1 MLTGIALSLAL
12 QATAAAPPPLPQQ
25 QEGDQAIV
33 VNGRRDVERQIH
45 DFVKALTDVPPA
57 GQISRFDWAV
67 CPAAIGLSK
76 RQDDEVADRMRAVAS
91 AVGMRVDKPGCRANV
106 LVVVARNAQNFVD
119 WLRDNEPEYFTGVP
133 PKEKQ
138 ALKHVGAA
146 AAWHIEGRVDQ
157 DGVNVSRDS
166 DTGMYISSR
175 TDVPSRISTNTHPA
189 FDKAMV
195 VLDGRSLAGLT
206 VVQLA
211 DYAAMR
217 AFAKTDPSRLAAPAA
232 PTILTILDTPI
243 GRPVP
248 ITLTEWDLAYL
259 KALYGSTENRLAGQQ
274 SGEMAHKMA
283 HDLKDR
289 PDRN

>member
-12 QATAAAPPPLPQQ
+12 QASAAPPAPPPQQ
-25 QEGDQAIV
+25 GEPTIV
-33 VNGRRDVERQIH
+33 VNGRRDIQRQVH
-45 DFVKALTDVPPA
+45 DFIKALTDVPPA

-67 CPAAIGLSK
+67 CPAATGLAK
-76 RQDDEVADRMRAVAS
+76 RQNDEVADRMRAVAT
-91 AVGMRVDKPGCRANV
+91 AAGMRVGKPGCRANV
-106 LVVVARNAQNFVD
+106 LVVVADNAQKFVN
-119 WLRDNEPEYFTGVP
+119 WLRDNEPEYFVGVP

-138 ALKHVGAA
+138 ALRHTGAA
-146 AAWHIEGRVDQ
+146 AAWHIEGRIDQ
-157 DGVNVSRDS
+157 DGVNVSRDT
-166 DTGMYISSR
+166 DTGIFISSR

-189 FDKAMV
+189 FDTAMV
-195 VLDGRSLAGLT
+195 VLDSRSLDGLT

-217 AFAKTDPSRLAAPAA
+217 AFAKTDPSRLATPAA
-232 PTILTILDTPI
+232 PTILTLLDTPV

-283 HDLKDR
+283 NDLKDA
-289 PDRN
+289 PEKN